1 MTSTTFID
9 TPEAQKANRKF
20 IKKVMTR
27 PLLSEEHERHLARQW
42 RDHQDVDA
50 LHELTGAYI
59 RLVVSMATRFRYYGL
74 PVADLVQEGNVGLM
88 QAAARFDPD
97 RNVRFSTYAGWWIR
111 AAIQDF
117 VLRNWSIVRTG
128 TTSAQKSLFFN
139 LRRLKARIANG
150 TRDQLTPDD
159 RQSIAETLGVK
170 VIEVEKME
178 SRLSASDRSLNAVP
192 GGQEDEGGSTWQELL
207 VCNAPTPHETV
218 EEIDKDARLREWIA
232 DAFKHLNERERAI
245 VSARRLSE
253 KNVTLQ
259 QLGTKFGISKERVR
273 QIENR
278 ALEKMKTAITEKI
291 DDPIAAT
298 SLSA

>member
-1 MTSTTFID
+1 MTSTAFID
-9 TPEAQKANRKF
+9 TPDAQKANRRFVKN
-20 IKKVMTR
+20 VMTR
-27 PLLSEEHERHLARQW
+27 PLLSEDHERHLARQW

-59 RLVVSMATRFRYYGL
+59 RLVVSMATRFRNYGL
-74 PVADLVQEGNVGLM
+74 PVADLIQEGNVGLM

-150 TRDQLTPDD
+150 TRDKLTPDD
-159 RQSIAETLGVK
+159 HQSIAETLGVK
-170 VIEVEKME
+170 ITDVEKME
-178 SRLSASDRSLNAVP
+178 GRLSANDRSLNAVP
-192 GGQEDEGGSTWQELL
+192 GGQDGEGGSTWQELL
-207 VCNAPTPHETV
+207 VCTAPNPHENV
-218 EEIDKDARLREWIA
+218 EKTDKDARLREWISE
-232 DAFKHLNERERAI
+232 AFEHLNERERVI
-245 VSARRLSE
+245 ISERRLKENSI
-253 KNVTLQ
+253 TLE
-259 QLGTKFGISKERVR
+259 QLGSQFGISKERVR

-278 ALEKMKTAITEKI
+278 ALEKMKTAIIEQI
-291 DDPIAAT
+291 NDPIAAT
-298 SLSA
+298 SISA

>member
-1 MTSTTFID
+1 MTSTASFD
-9 TPEAQKANRKF
+9 TPTSQRANRRF
-20 IKKVMTR
+20 IKNVMAR

-59 RLVVSMATRFRYYGL
+59 RLVVSMAIRFRNYGL
-74 PVADLVQEGNVGLM
+74 PVSDLVQEGNVGLM

-128 TTSAQKSLFFN
+128 TTSAQKTLFFN

-150 TRDQLTPDD
+150 TRDKLTPDD
-159 RQSIAETLGVK
+159 RKSIADTLR
-170 VIEVEKME
+170 INISEVEKME
-178 SRLSASDRSLNAVP
+178 TRLSAGDRSLNAVA
-192 GGQEDEGGSTWQELL
+192 GGQEEEGGSTWQELL
-207 VCNAPTPHETV
+207 VCDAATPSETA
-218 EEIDKDARLREWIA
+218 EENNRNTRVREWIE
-232 DAFKHLNERERAI
+232 DAFQHLNPREQAI
-245 VSARRLSE
+245 ISERRLSE
-253 KNVTLQ
+253 QATTLE
-259 QLGTKFGISKERVR
+259 QLGTKLGISKERVR

-278 ALEKMKTAITEKI
+278 ALEKMKAAIIEKVE
-291 DDPIAAT
+291 DPIAAT